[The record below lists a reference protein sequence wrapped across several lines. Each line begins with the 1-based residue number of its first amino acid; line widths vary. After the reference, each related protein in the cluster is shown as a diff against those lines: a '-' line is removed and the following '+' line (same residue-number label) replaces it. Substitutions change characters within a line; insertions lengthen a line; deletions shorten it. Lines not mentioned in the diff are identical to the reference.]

1 MGVLKYSS
9 KEDKHFLIL
18 ELSKKEQVNEGI
30 VNALRSSGFM
40 TSVPFEYNEKKRAF
54 RYDLIG
60 LISLRVRLG
69 SAITINEFYLLI
81 ANLYRSVLQLSN
93 DLQIPPSFLDWAPDS
108 IFLDVMGNIYFLVY
122 PLNLKTVEGSGFY
135 GLVRTLLKNAKPFQS
150 VDERGLQRLLGFL
163 EMVERKE
170 VEPENF
176 IYNLGQESLRYRS
189 ENLLEYSSPQ
199 LKLILEGVEAIEEEL
214 APEVVTEVVGGVE
227 LDLTALDT
235 EMIERTGLLDESSDD
250 FDEGELTSV
259 LDDSDSV
266 VPIRR
271 HHKVGYLIRLT
282 GESFELDSRSGV
294 DTWVFG
300 KRPKAIDG
308 VEESIAFREKKYISG
323 THIKIIYEEKE
334 STNYLEDND
343 YKNGTWLKS
352 AENSGSEWRSEER
365 IFARDLKEL
374 HDGDTLKIAKEEVT
388 FKVKE
393 V

>member
-271 HHKVGYLIRLT
+271 NHKVGYLIRPT

-308 VEESIAFREKKYISG
+308 VEESIAFRENKYMSG
-323 THIKIIYEEKE
+323 THFKIIYEEEE
-334 STNYLEDND
+334 STFYVEDMD
-343 YKNGTWLKS
+343 STNGTWLKS

>member
-1 MGVLKYSS
+1 MGTVKYSS
-9 KEDKHFLIL
+9 KNNKHFLIL
-18 ELSKKEQVNEGI
+18 ELSKKEQVDEGI

-54 RYDLIG
+54 RYDLEG

-81 ANLYRSVLQLSN
+81 ANIYRSVLQLSN

-108 IFLDVMGNIYFLVY
+108 IFLDVSGNIYFLVY

-135 GLVRTLLKNAKPFQS
+135 HLVRTLLKNAKPFQN
-150 VDERGLQRLLGFL
+150 VDEQGLSRLLGFL

-176 IYNLGQESLRYRS
+176 LYNLGQESLRYRS
-189 ENLLEYSSPQ
+189 ENLLSYSSPQ

-214 APEVVTEVVGGVE
+214 IPEVITEVVSGVE

-235 EMIERTGLLDESSDD
+235 EMIERTGLLDEDTSD
-250 FDEGELTSV
+250 FDDEELTSV
-259 LDDSDSV
+259 LDDSDTV
-266 VPIRR
+266 APARR
-271 HHKVGYLIRLT
+271 YHKVGYLTRET

-308 VEESIAFREKKYISG
+308 VEESIAFGDNKYMSG
-323 THIKIIYEEKE
+323 THFKIIYEEE
-334 STNYLEDND
+334 ERTFYVEDMGST
-343 YKNGTWLKS
+343 NGTWLK
-352 AENSGSEWRSEER
+352 NDDVKGSEWRSEER

-374 HDGDTLKIAKEEVT
+374 HNGDTLKIAKEEVT
-388 FKVKE
+388 FRVKE